1 MVSVAVL
8 AIPWLLSTQ
17 GVDANITHTVAGT
30 KIFRDDIVPLIET
43 EVATENVADTVAEV
57 AAETV
62 AAVVVAAETV
72 AAVVAAAENVAETA
86 AELAAGD
93 AVVKPVEK
101 SPEPAQPA
109 LAAVKNTTPALL
121 DASTSTE
128 QVRKPSVPATSSTGW
143 AVRVGTFSK
152 QANADSVSTL
162 LAGNGFTAHK
172 TTVQTALGDNATRI
186 WLGPY
191 AKKETAGEIS
201 LRLLVLIGEK
211 GFVTKHLP

>member
-30 KIFRDDIVPLIET
+30 KIFRDDIVPLVET
-43 EVATENVADTVAEV
+43 EVAAETVAETATENVADTVAE
-57 AAETV
+57 
-62 AAVVVAAETV
+62 VAAETV